1 MNLATIISAA
11 NAIAGPSGRSAPARF
26 GPRWDRIMPRGCLPS
41 QSYPRRLRKVD
52 AYGCHYEHT
61 IAGIRR
67 LGPLPIAK

>member
-1 MNLATIISAA
+1 
-11 NAIAGPSGRSAPARF
+11 
-26 GPRWDRIMPRGCLPS
+26 MPRGCLPS